1 MAELNASAGANR
13 HKGMVRSKKLSTR
26 VDLTPMVDLGFL
38 LITFFVFTTTLNEPG
53 TMSIVTPK
61 DDLLNPIE
69 YAESKVLTF
78 IPIDNNKIVYYHG
91 ELQKAEK
98 EKLFGETNY
107 ALKNGVGDLI
117 RQKQRALEANGIDRK
132 EMVLVVRP
140 SEKCNYQN
148 VIDILDEVTIN
159 ALKYYSLT
167 DLTEEEKKFLASKGF

>member
-13 HKGMVRSKKLSTR
+13 HKGTVRSKKLSTR

-53 TMSIVTPK
+53 TMSIVTPT
-61 DDLLNPIE
+61 DDPSETI
-69 YAESKVLTF
+69 YADSKVLTL

-91 ELQKAEK
+91 ELQKAGK
-98 EKLFGETNY
+98 ENLFGETNF

-132 EMVLVVRP
+132 EMVLIVRP
-140 SEKCNYQN
+140 SEKSNYQN